1 MELTTLDLKKCI
13 DLCRRSEAAASHLKN
28 ISGATSHDVHKLS
41 EKSSRRPM
49 RKHKYDKNAKNN
61 TPEKRTQAHNCK
73 FCGRRHPMKRELC
86 PAWQKRCQKCNGRN
100 HFSTV
105 CRRGK
110 PREGVRGI
118 HEHEHDDSC
127 EGSDYEF
134 LSSSVT
140 LEPINAVAPTSGF
153 MKEIYA
159 EMQIHDK
166 RVEFQIDCGA
176 TINIINKRHAG
187 SNVTP
192 SNKTLKMSNGT
203 DV

>member
-1 MELTTLDLKKCI
+1 
-13 DLCRRSEAAASHLKN
+13 
-28 ISGATSHDVHKLS
+28 
-41 EKSSRRPM
+41 
-49 RKHKYDKNAKNN
+49 
-61 TPEKRTQAHNCK
+61 
-73 FCGRRHPMKRELC
+73 MKRELC

-118 HEHEHDDSC
+118 HKHEHDDSC

-153 MKEIYA
+153 MKEIYT